1 MVNRIL
7 LICILIICN
16 GFVFAQCDQKLKE
29 CMSIVNDCE
38 YLINDYK
45 KMISLKDIEISNLS
59 KQSENYSDMYK
70 YCEITL
76 DVERA
81 EFNYIVKKER
91 RNKKMWQIIGII
103 AGSTALGTLT
113 YAILK

>member
-1 MVNRIL
+1 MANRIL

-16 GFVFAQCDQKLKE
+16 GFVFGQCDQKLKE
-29 CMSIVNDCE
+29 CMSIVEDCE
-38 YLINDYK
+38 YLIHDYK
-45 KMISLKDIEISNLS
+45 KMILLKDSEINNLS
-59 KQSENYSDMYK
+59 KESENYSDMYK
-70 YCEITL
+70 YCQISL

-81 EFNYIVKKER
+81 EFDHIIKKEK
-91 RNKKMWQIIGII
+91 RNRKMWQIIGII